1 MSFER
6 DSVLGKDCYLYYNTG
21 THATPVWVEIERAM
35 DVDITPFSKG
45 KAEQKS
51 KASKFN
57 YKRGTFVEL
66 GLAFGYDYEPGG
78 DDTVFAALLD
88 SMLNNTPIEFWAPD
102 GPAATVGSA
111 GMRMVCEVFEC
122 PMGHKLE
129 EAAKLDIAAEITR
142 VTEGGSVVEPDW
154 YEIEA

>member
-1 MSFER
+1 MTFDR

-51 KASKFN
+51 RQSKWNF
-57 YKRGTFVEL
+57 KRGTFMEL
-66 GLAFGYDYEPGG
+66 GVSFGYDYEPGG
-78 DDTVFAALLD
+78 GDTVFAALLD
-88 SMLNNTPIEFWAPD
+88 SQLNNTPIEFWAPD
-102 GPAATVGSA
+102 GPAATVGSG

-122 PMGHKLE
+122 PMGQKLE
-129 EAAKLDIAAEITR
+129 ETGKFDIAAEITR

-154 YEIEA
+154 YEIEE